1 MKISHSCWTPLEYE
15 TDLDEPWSDLRPSGS
30 NQCLGHR
37 HCKRSCR
44 CFAVQ
49 GMNCSVSH
57 LSETFLI
64 IFILILKLQQ
74 VLSQFTVFS
83 KSFQKW
89 SNFVISKKHI
99 SIPFKEVEKW
109 SLHDTIPATF
119 RKYEPSLS
127 WSLFRVYLVR
137 VGALVDLGVY
147 AHAFSSQC
155 FSEWNVW
162 LLMTEKIKHAN
173 IQQQQGEG
181 KDGKICHSLFPF
193 RDNKKNKAVKI
204 QAQSRAEGNCVFKA
218 VYVLIVSTVETRLVV
233 VFADEKKICTTSV
246 VVNVEKSTR
255 PSPHLQLLNIVV
267 SELDKILLHHRKCFV
282 DCASAGGGTWSWRL
296 VSVMGNGMRK
306 NLCQI
311 WKWLVSIS

>member
-1 MKISHSCWTPLEYE
+1 
-15 TDLDEPWSDLRPSGS
+15 
-30 NQCLGHR
+30 
-37 HCKRSCR
+37 
-44 CFAVQ
+44 
-49 GMNCSVSH
+49 MNCSVSH

-89 SNFVISKKHI
+89 SNFENFVISKKHI

-127 WSLFRVYLVR
+127 WSLFRVYFSESGRLR
-137 VGALVDLGVY
+137 SWGVY

-204 QAQSRAEGNCVFKA
+204 QAQSRAEGNCVLKP
-218 VYVLIVSTVETRLVV
+218 Y
-233 VFADEKKICTTSV
+233 
-246 VVNVEKSTR
+246 
-255 PSPHLQLLNIVV
+255 
-267 SELDKILLHHRKCFV
+267 
-282 DCASAGGGTWSWRL
+282 
-296 VSVMGNGMRK
+296 MY
-306 NLCQI
+306 
-311 WKWLVSIS
+311 